1 MENNIDKYF
10 RKLSEE
16 QNPKSFPSMDKIWE
30 NVEEKLDEKKKKR
43 IVPIWKYTGVAA
55 SLLLL
60 ITLGSRFISQK
71 DSQSETTDIVLIDED
86 KIKEEFDSL
95 QNSEDV
101 VAFENAEQP
110 KDKVHKAVKRVPPVI
125 TKKDNVSSETTTMSD
140 DISTKEKSGSD
151 FSFTYKMVDESKT
164 DTEIVMSANSE
175 GAKEVS
181 KKESV
186 SSKTITGN
194 IISKD
199 DGLPLPGATV
209 MVPGTTNGV
218 QTDLDGNFSI
228 QVEEGQELEISY
240 LGMEKQNLLVGRA
253 NQFNV
258 ALVNDSM
265 ILETVG
271 YSSFEKKYPHQTAA
285 TTTVSAK
292 DIESYTT
299 TGVVT
304 DSKNGLPLAG
314 VNVRVLG
321 TERVI
326 TTDSYGK
333 YSIKAKKGDKLEFS
347 SNGIKTKVVKVKKS
361 NVVDVKLLVL

>member
-16 QNPKSFPSMDKIWE
+16 QKPKFFPSMDKIWE
-30 NVEEKLDEKKKKR
+30 NVEEKLDKKKKKR

-55 SLLLL
+55 ALLLL
-60 ITLGSRFISQK
+60 ITLGSRFINQK
-71 DSQSETTDIVLIDED
+71 DPQSETTDMVLIDED

-101 VAFENAEQP
+101 VAFEDAQQP
-110 KDKVHKAVKRVPPVI
+110 KGKVHKVVKRVPPVI
-125 TKKDNVSSETTTMSD
+125 TEKENISVKTDDSS
-140 DISTKEKSGSD
+140 IKEKSGSN
-151 FSFTYKMVDESKT
+151 FSFTYKMVDESKA
-164 DTEIVMSANSE
+164 DTEVIMPANSK

-194 IISKD
+194 IVSKD

-258 ALVNDSM
+258 ALVNDGM
-265 ILETVG
+265 ILEAIG
-271 YSSFEKKYPHQTAA
+271 YSSFEKRYSHQTAA
-285 TTTVSAK
+285 TAVSAK
-292 DIESYTT
+292 EIESYAT